1 MTMDT
6 YTHERTADDH
16 PNPDVD
22 TPLVG
27 PGMQPV
33 RELTDDEIDEVLYGV
48 EEELDAEEAED
59 LLAAAIRSTAPG
71 HRLLGITDVG
81 GKLIAAYEDGTIWVR
96 QKNHQTGAMEWENIP
111 TPRGPNQAHPAN
123 LRRTLDLAR

>member
-1 MTMDT
+1 MDT
-6 YTHERTADDH
+6 YTHERTEDSH

-22 TPLVG
+22 TPLAELGEGV
-27 PGMQPV
+27 PV
-33 RELTDDEIDEVLYGV
+33 RELTDDEIDEMLDTVEE
-48 EEELDAEEAED
+48 EEELDRH
-59 LLAAAIRSTAPG
+59 ITALRRVTA

-96 QKNHQTGAMEWENIP
+96 QKNHNTGAMEWESIP
-111 TPRGPNQAHPAN
+111 TPRGPNQAHPSN